1 MIGFTAVWVLA
12 SVATVWWLR
21 VVFARYETTHALP
34 VEYGT
39 VSTISVLGFL
49 IFFREGQYVTAEQ
62 GAAIAG
68 GIALIV
74 LGCGLIGSRR
84 TPVPQL
90 HCWLRVRR
98 LSGGDPPGDVRV
110 SGGNDPVV

>member
-1 MIGFTAVWVLA
+1 MNDSLTVQVRFGEGGVSGLVWDLGV
-12 SVATVWWLR
+12 VA
-21 VVFARYETTHALP
+21 
-34 VEYGT
+34 
-39 VSTISVLGFL
+39 L

-68 GIALIV
+68 GSALIV

-98 LSGGDPPGDVRV
+98 LSGGDPPDVRV